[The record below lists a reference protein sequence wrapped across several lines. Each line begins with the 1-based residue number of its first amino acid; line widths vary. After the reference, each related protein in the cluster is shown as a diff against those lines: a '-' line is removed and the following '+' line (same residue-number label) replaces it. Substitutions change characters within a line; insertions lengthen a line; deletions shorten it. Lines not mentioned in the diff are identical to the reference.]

1 MTQGLA
7 LIFDLRPAL
16 AALSRGA
23 DATNEFAC
31 TWTAQLLAPQSSWS
45 APSNATLMGSG
56 TLQGDRSFELR
67 SRPEETRRTDSLAIN
82 RCFAMILDAAERS
95 LEELPLS
102 ESADD
107 GFFAP
112 NGSS

>member
-1 MTQGLA
+1 MLRTSSRA
-7 LIFDLRPAL
+7 LGRRNFSLPRVL
-16 AALSRGA
+16 GVHR
-23 DATNEFAC
+23 AT
-31 TWTAQLLAPQSSWS
+31 PHSWDR
-45 APSNATLMGSG
+45 G

-112 NGSS
+112 NGSSRRPIGGGGSAS